1 MNKFINL
8 YVIFFTKMIEKKITL
23 IKVRKKPNMSVN
35 EELMWFGQSLGLFQK
50 RDKDK
55 SCYRIFVELLKKQG
69 LSSEELS
76 YKLNLSRATIVHH
89 LKKLMKAGL
98 VIEESKRYYLR
109 VETLKQLIEE
119 LENDL
124 KIIIKDLEKSAE
136 RIDKALKH

>member
-1 MNKFINL
+1 
-8 YVIFFTKMIEKKITL
+8 MIEKKITL